1 MTPRR
6 NASSRA
12 GRAVYDPAMPILCSV
27 SHGKR
32 LVLAVAKG
40 KLLASDLV
48 GFLFDLD
55 REKAGEYRKLF
66 DITGVTSLLTDE
78 RIETFAEI
86 IRERERSSPGPLA
99 LVAGNPVLARKAR
112 LFAGKAQGV
121 RPIRVF
127 AEQHDARRWLDGL
140 ADDAAEPPAP
150 SP

>member
-1 MTPRR
+1 
-6 NASSRA
+6 
-12 GRAVYDPAMPILCSV
+12 MPILCSV

-86 IRERERSSPGPLA
+86 IRERELSSPAGPLA

-140 ADDAAEPPAP
+140 ADDTAERSGP